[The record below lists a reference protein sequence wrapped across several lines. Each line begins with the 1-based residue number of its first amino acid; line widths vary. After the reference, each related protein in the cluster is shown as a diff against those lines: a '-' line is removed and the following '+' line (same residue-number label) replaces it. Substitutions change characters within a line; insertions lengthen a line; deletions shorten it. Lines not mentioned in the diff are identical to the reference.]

1 MLTVNTMAISKDSLE
16 GLYLI
21 NKKNSISILLTALLL
36 VGCSG
41 TSDKNT
47 VELSKI
53 PLYELETNISQAI
66 SCEYEQFSISDNI
79 TVTIPSK
86 IMDCDFVTK
95 SDFSK
100 NYKDVFLKITKS
112 EKLNEKYLIK
122 DDDFMG
128 EGYVYDNEE
137 EKKYAAISDSGFI
150 SYYEGDMYRAD
161 YNSFPIEQIL
171 IYGSD
176 TWNSDVEFN
185 GNKTNAEEIL
195 KMSNEW
201 LDENWAIY
209 EPDFSFKPYFI
220 CTINS
225 GAEEI
230 VAVSYNK
237 YYNGIKLCSCDDF
250 DIPFDSDTFD
260 QIRNSEIKVYIT
272 KNGVQ
277 AFTSRNSSVNPVDKA
292 EVSEVLSLTSVM
304 KMLEK
309 EFSGYKEYNVIGINL
324 KYVLTYEVTM
334 SQDGSYS
341 YDNGVTNDARLVW
354 EILIK
359 PDTIVFSDG
368 KTNFSQLQYINIDAQ
383 TGEIDYCLD
392 TTNLK
397 RGA

>member
-1 MLTVNTMAISKDSLE
+1 
-16 GLYLI
+16 
-21 NKKNSISILLTALLL
+21 
-36 VGCSG
+36 
-41 TSDKNT
+41 
-47 VELSKI
+47 
-53 PLYELETNISQAI
+53 
-66 SCEYEQFSISDNI
+66 
-79 TVTIPSK
+79 
-86 IMDCDFVTK
+86 
-95 SDFSK
+95 
-100 NYKDVFLKITKS
+100 
-112 EKLNEKYLIK
+112 
-122 DDDFMG
+122 
-128 EGYVYDNEE
+128 
-137 EKKYAAISDSGFI
+137 
-150 SYYEGDMYRAD
+150 MYGAD
-161 YNSFPIEQIL
+161 YTSFPIEQIL

-220 CTINS
+220 FKINN
-225 GAEEI
+225 GTDDILVVE
-230 VAVSYNK
+230 YNK
-237 YYNGIKLCSCDDF
+237 YYNNVKLCCCDNTN
-250 DIPFDSDTFD
+250 IPDDSDTFD
-260 QIRNSEIKVYIT
+260 QIRNSEVSVYIT
-272 KNGVQ
+272 KNGIEG
-277 AFTSRNSSVNPVDKA
+277 FTSGYSSLDPVDKA

-309 EFSGYKEYNVIGINL
+309 EFSGYKEYNVIDVNL

-368 KTNFSQLQYINIDAQ
+368 KTNFSQLQYINVDAQ

-392 TTNLK
+392 TTNIK